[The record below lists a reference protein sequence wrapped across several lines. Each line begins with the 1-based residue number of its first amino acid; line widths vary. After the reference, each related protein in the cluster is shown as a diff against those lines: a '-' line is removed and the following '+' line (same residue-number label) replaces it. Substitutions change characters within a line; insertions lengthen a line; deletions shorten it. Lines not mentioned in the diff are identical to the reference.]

1 MLLMLVDR
9 IHRLIMRSVK
19 REILDRIL
27 HAVCDL
33 SKIDP
38 IYYQSYNFFL
48 AVGYETK
55 NLFDSFCLKFFA
67 HGIQSN
73 FNETIL

>member
-1 MLLMLVDR
+1 MLVDR
-9 IHRLIMRSVK
+9 ILRLSMRSVK

-38 IYYQSYNFFL
+38 ICNHYRHDKLDQTRNTVQLVKYL
-48 AVGYETK
+48 IKVWHK
-55 NLFDSFCLKFFA
+55 LKK
-67 HGIQSN
+67 
-73 FNETIL
+73 